1 MSAALCSLVEE
12 ALDGACK
19 DMRDQT
25 STAIDGKTLLNESD
39 KVLAR
44 FKQQLEKNFTELV
57 KFSSRMDLD
66 ISSTLDFG
74 NLRLIEEDDLEAI
87 IAMEG
92 MIAHARNTDIEQYL
106 CYTTRLDKLIPQ
118 TKIDESN
125 DPMDPGQIGEAF
137 KNALQ
142 PSGLRPNALR
152 LAYRYFNNKVF
163 HGLETVLVQANAI
176 LVGHG
181 ILPELDIAARSR
193 EATKNKRGKPRSKT
207 DPVERAFSKGDEEP
221 SRSSSRNKEI
231 FSIMQRLMHTSAS
244 TEGAV
249 AASNA
254 GGASAVGAAAPSS
267 VAPMSNVAAW
277 GSLQSGIMVGE
288 QKVEVVA
295 GDKLIGLLSSLENN
309 MATGIEPVSGSKA
322 DLSEIIA
329 QQLKALSDKQT
340 LQAIDRTSS
349 DIISVVTLL
358 YEAIWEDATVPIP
371 VKELIGR
378 TQITVLKIALQ
389 DPGFFDSDEHPAQ
402 VLLNTLAISGI
413 SWTETDGVADDPL
426 YVKMQEVITRLI
438 AEGSNKPELIEEILE
453 DFRDFERRQLRE
465 AQAVE
470 NRLKD
475 ADERT
480 ERLEEVRLYARQK
493 IEERIL
499 DSETPGIV
507 KEFLLIKFHKFLV
520 HVILREGPGGASW
533 KPIMNTIDVLLWTV
547 DGERSSADL
556 ERFNRIKSR
565 LLMNLGKALEVAG
578 FKKKEI
584 NKSLKNLLKLQ
595 ESFFQPEETVVS
607 ESAEDLGFEDWLA
620 DAKPI
625 VDQHMPDLHETDE
638 HMQQVSKIPIGIWME
653 FQGEG
658 DQATRCTLAAK
669 IDTIDKYI
677 FVNAHGVK
685 VIEKSRM
692 GLARELKDG
701 TVKVI
706 SEAPLIDRAMETVI
720 GKLRHVRAAAT

>member
-254 GGASAVGAAAPSS
+254 GGASAMGAAAPSS

-426 YVKMQEVITRLI
+426 YVKMREVITRLI

-453 DFRDFERRQLRE
+453 DFRDFERRQLLE

-499 DSETPGIV
+499 DSETPGNV

>member
-39 KVLAR
+39 KVLAS

-231 FSIMQRLMHTSAS
+231 FSIMQRLMHISAS

-389 DPGFFDSDEHPAQ
+389 DPGFFDSDEHPAR
-402 VLLNTLAISGI
+402 VLLHTLAISGI

-453 DFRDFERRQLRE
+453 DFRDFERRQLLE

-595 ESFFQPEETVVS
+595 EGFFQPEETVVS

>member
-25 STAIDGKTLLNESD
+25 STAIDGQTLLDESD

-44 FKQQLEKNFTELV
+44 FKQELEKNFTELV
-57 KFSSRMDLD
+57 EFSIRMDLD
-66 ISSTLDFG
+66 NSSTLDYG
-74 NLRLIEEDDLEAI
+74 NLRLVEEDDLEAI

-106 CYTTRLDKLIPQ
+106 CYTTRLDKLIAR

-125 DPMDPGQIGEAF
+125 DPMDPEQIAGAF

-142 PSGLRPNALR
+142 PSGLRPNALL
-152 LAYRYFNNKVF
+152 LAYRYFNSKVF
-163 HGLETVLVQANAI
+163 HSLETVLVQANAI

-193 EATKNKRGKPRSKT
+193 EVTKNKRGKPRPKT

-221 SRSSSRNKEI
+221 GGSSSSNKEI

-249 AASNA
+249 AASNV
-254 GGASAVGAAAPSS
+254 GGVSVMGAAVPPSL
-267 VAPMSNVAAW
+267 APMSNAAAW
-277 GSLQSGIMVGE
+277 GSLQPGMMVGE
-288 QKVEVVA
+288 QKVEIVA

-340 LQAIDRTSS
+340 LQAIDSTFT
-349 DIISVVTLL
+349 DIISVVNLL
-358 YEAIWEDATVPIP
+358 YQAIWEDASVPVPI
-371 VKELIGR
+371 KELIGR

-389 DPGFFDSDEHPAQ
+389 DPGFFDSDEHPAR
-402 VLLNTLAISGI
+402 VLLNTLAIAGI
-413 SWTETDGVADDPL
+413 SWTETDDVADDPM

-438 AEGSNKPELIEEILE
+438 AEGSNKPEWIEEILE
-453 DFRDFERRQLRE
+453 DFRYFKRRQLLE
-465 AQAVE
+465 AQAVK
-470 NRLKD
+470 NRLMD

-547 DGERSSADL
+547 DSERSSVDL
-556 ERFNRIKSR
+556 ERFNRLKSR
-565 LLMNLGKALEVAG
+565 LLMNLDKALEVAG
-578 FKKKEI
+578 FKKEQI
-584 NKSLKNLLKLQ
+584 NKSLKDLLKLQ
-595 ESFFQPEETVVS
+595 ESFFKPKETEVS
-607 ESAEDLGFEDWLA
+607 ESEEDLGFEDWLA

-625 VDQHMPDLHETDE
+625 VDQHMPELHENDE

-658 DQATRCTLAAK
+658 DQTTRCTLAAK

-685 VIEKSRM
+685 VIEKSQM
-692 GLARELKDG
+692 GLARELKNG

-706 SEAPLIDRAMETVI
+706 SEAPLIDRAIETVI

>member
-254 GGASAVGAAAPSS
+254 GGASAMGAAAPSS

>member
-254 GGASAVGAAAPSS
+254 GGASAMGAAAPSS

-389 DPGFFDSDEHPAQ
+389 DPGFFDSDEHPAR

-453 DFRDFERRQLRE
+453 DFRDFERRQLLE

>member
-39 KVLAR
+39 KVLAS

-231 FSIMQRLMHTSAS
+231 FSIMQRLMHISAS

-389 DPGFFDSDEHPAQ
+389 DPGFFDSDEHPAR
-402 VLLNTLAISGI
+402 VLLHTLAISGI

-438 AEGSNKPELIEEILE
+438 AKGSNKPELIEEILE
-453 DFRDFERRQLRE
+453 DFRYFKRRQLRE

-470 NRLKD
+470 NRLMD

-499 DSETPGIV
+499 DSQTPGLV

-520 HVILREGPGGASW
+520 QVILREGPGGVSW

-547 DGERSSADL
+547 DSERSSVDL
-556 ERFNRIKSR
+556 ERFNRLKSR
-565 LLMNLGKALEVAG
+565 LLMNLDKALEVAG
-578 FKKKEI
+578 FKKEQI
-584 NKSLKNLLKLQ
+584 NKSLKDLLKLQ
-595 ESFFQPEETVVS
+595 ESFFKPKETEVS
-607 ESAEDLGFEDWLA
+607 ESEEDIGFEDWLA

-625 VDQHMPDLHETDE
+625 VDQHMPELHETDE

-658 DQATRCTLAAK
+658 DQTTRCTLAAK

-685 VIEKSRM
+685 VIEKSQM
-692 GLARELKDG
+692 GLARELKNG

-706 SEAPLIDRAMETVI
+706 SEAPLIDRAIETVI

>member
-39 KVLAR
+39 KVLAS

-389 DPGFFDSDEHPAQ
+389 DPGFFDSDEHPAR
-402 VLLNTLAISGI
+402 VLLHTLAISGI

-453 DFRDFERRQLRE
+453 DFRDFERRQLLE

-595 ESFFQPEETVVS
+595 EGFFQPEETVVS

-720 GKLRHVRAAAT
+720 GKLRHVRAATT

>member
-1 MSAALCSLVEE
+1 MSAALCSLVKE

-25 STAIDGKTLLNESD
+25 STAIDGQTLLDESD

-44 FKQQLEKNFTELV
+44 FKQELEKNFTELV
-57 KFSSRMDLD
+57 EFSIRMDLD
-66 ISSTLDFG
+66 NSSTLDYG
-74 NLRLIEEDDLEAI
+74 NLRLVEEDDLEAI

-106 CYTTRLDKLIPQ
+106 CYTTRLDKLIAR

-125 DPMDPGQIGEAF
+125 DPMDPEQIGGAF

-142 PSGLRPNALR
+142 PSGLRPNALL
-152 LAYRYFNNKVF
+152 LAYRYFNSKVF
-163 HGLETVLVQANAI
+163 HSLETVLVQANAI

-193 EATKNKRGKPRSKT
+193 EVTKNKRGKPRPKT

-221 SRSSSRNKEI
+221 GGSSSSNKEI

-249 AASNA
+249 AASNV
-254 GGASAVGAAAPSS
+254 GGVSVMGAAVPPSL
-267 VAPMSNVAAW
+267 APMSNAAAW
-277 GSLQSGIMVGE
+277 GSLQPGMMVGE

-340 LQAIDRTSS
+340 LQAIDSTST
-349 DIISVVTLL
+349 DIISVVNLL
-358 YEAIWEDATVPIP
+358 YQAIWEDATVPVPI
-371 VKELIGR
+371 KELIGR

-389 DPGFFDSDEHPAQ
+389 DPGFFDSDEHPAR
-402 VLLNTLAISGI
+402 VLLNTLAIAGI
-413 SWTETDGVADDPL
+413 SWTETDDVADDPM

-453 DFRDFERRQLRE
+453 DFRYFKRRQLLE

-470 NRLKD
+470 NRLMD

-499 DSETPGIV
+499 DSQTPGLV

-520 HVILREGPGGASW
+520 QVILREGPGGASW

-547 DGERSSADL
+547 DSERSSVDL
-556 ERFNRIKSR
+556 ERFNRLKSR
-565 LLMNLGKALEVAG
+565 LLMNLDKALEVAG
-578 FKKKEI
+578 FKKEQI
-584 NKSLKNLLKLQ
+584 NKSLKDLLKLQ
-595 ESFFQPEETVVS
+595 ESFFKPKETEVS
-607 ESAEDLGFEDWLA
+607 ESEEDLGFEDWLA

-625 VDQHMPDLHETDE
+625 VDQHMPELHETDE

-658 DQATRCTLAAK
+658 DQTTRCTLAAK

-685 VIEKSRM
+685 VIEKSQM
-692 GLARELKDG
+692 GLARELKNG

>member
-25 STAIDGKTLLNESD
+25 STAIDGKTLLKESD
-39 KVLAR
+39 IVLAR

-106 CYTTRLDKLIPQ
+106 CYTTRLDKLIPH

-142 PSGLRPNALR
+142 PSGLRPDALR

-207 DPVERAFSKGDEEP
+207 DPVERAFSKGDEES

-254 GGASAVGAAAPSS
+254 GGASVVGAAAPSS

-340 LQAIDRTSS
+340 LQAIDSTST

-389 DPGFFDSDEHPAQ
+389 DPGFFDSDEHPAR

-453 DFRDFERRQLRE
+453 DFRYFERRQLLE

-578 FKKKEI
+578 FKKKQI

-595 ESFFQPEETVVS
+595 ESFFQAKETVVS

-706 SEAPLIDRAMETVI
+706 SEAPLINRAMETVI
-720 GKLRHVRAAAT
+720 GKLRQVRAAAT

>member
-39 KVLAR
+39 KVLAS

-231 FSIMQRLMHTSAS
+231 FSIMQRLMHISAS

-340 LQAIDRTSS
+340 LQAIDSTST
-349 DIISVVTLL
+349 DIISVVNLL
-358 YEAIWEDATVPIP
+358 YQAIWEDASVPVPI
-371 VKELIGR
+371 KELIGR

-389 DPGFFDSDEHPAQ
+389 DPGFFDSDEHPAR
-402 VLLNTLAISGI
+402 VLLHTLAISGI

-453 DFRDFERRQLRE
+453 DFRDFERRQLLE

-584 NKSLKNLLKLQ
+584 NKSLKNLLKLK
-595 ESFFQPEETVVS
+595 EGFFQPEETVVS

-638 HMQQVSKIPIGIWME
+638 HMQQSRLE
-653 FQGEG
+653 FGWSFRVRAIRQ
-658 DQATRCTLAAK
+658 LAA
-669 IDTIDKYI
+669 
-677 FVNAHGVK
+677 
-685 VIEKSRM
+685 R
-692 GLARELKDG
+692 LPLK
-701 TVKVI
+701 
-706 SEAPLIDRAMETVI
+706 
-720 GKLRHVRAAAT
+720 

>member
-25 STAIDGKTLLNESD
+25 STAIDGKTLLKESD
-39 KVLAR
+39 IVLAR

-92 MIAHARNTDIEQYL
+92 MIAHASNTDIEQYL
-106 CYTTRLDKLIPQ
+106 CYTTRLDKLIPH

-125 DPMDPGQIGEAF
+125 DPMDPGQLGEAF

-142 PSGLRPNALR
+142 PSGLRPDALR

-193 EATKNKRGKPRSKT
+193 EATKNKRGKPHSKT
-207 DPVERAFSKGDEEP
+207 DPVERAFSKGDEES

-254 GGASAVGAAAPSS
+254 GGASVVGAAAPSS

-340 LQAIDRTSS
+340 LQAIDSTST

-389 DPGFFDSDEHPAQ
+389 DPGFFDSDEHPAR

-453 DFRDFERRQLRE
+453 DLRYFERRQLLE

-480 ERLEEVRLYARQK
+480 ERLEEVRLYSRQK

-565 LLMNLGKALEVAG
+565 LLINLGKALEVAG
-578 FKKKEI
+578 FKKKQI

-595 ESFFQPEETVVS
+595 ESFFQAKETVVS

-677 FVNAHGVK
+677 FVNSHGVK

-720 GKLRHVRAAAT
+720 GKLRQVRAAAT

>member
-389 DPGFFDSDEHPAQ
+389 DPGFFDSDEHPAR

-453 DFRDFERRQLRE
+453 DFRDFERRQLLE

-595 ESFFQPEETVVS
+595 EGFFQPEETVVS

>member
-221 SRSSSRNKEI
+221 SRSSSRNKGG

-254 GGASAVGAAAPSS
+254 GGASVVGAAAPSS

-453 DFRDFERRQLRE
+453 DFRDFERRQLLE

>member
-1 MSAALCSLVEE
+1 MA
-12 ALDGACK
+12 
-19 DMRDQT
+19 
-25 STAIDGKTLLNESD
+25 
-39 KVLAR
+39 
-44 FKQQLEKNFTELV
+44 
-57 KFSSRMDLD
+57 
-66 ISSTLDFG
+66 
-74 NLRLIEEDDLEAI
+74 
-87 IAMEG
+87 
-92 MIAHARNTDIEQYL
+92 
-106 CYTTRLDKLIPQ
+106 
-118 TKIDESN
+118 
-125 DPMDPGQIGEAF
+125 PGQIAEAF

-207 DPVERAFSKGDEEP
+207 DPVERAVSKGDEEP

-254 GGASAVGAAAPSS
+254 GGASVVGAAAPSS

-340 LQAIDRTSS
+340 LQAIDSTST

-389 DPGFFDSDEHPAQ
+389 DPGFFDSDEHPAR

-453 DFRDFERRQLRE
+453 DFRYFERRQLLE

-578 FKKKEI
+578 FKKKQI

-595 ESFFQPEETVVS
+595 ESFFQAKETVVS

-706 SEAPLIDRAMETVI
+706 SEAPLINRAMETVI
-720 GKLRHVRAAAT
+720 GKLRQVRAAAT

>member
-221 SRSSSRNKEI
+221 SRSSSRNKGG

-254 GGASAVGAAAPSS
+254 GGASVVGAAAPSS

>member
-1 MSAALCSLVEE
+1 VSA
-12 ALDGACK
+12 
-19 DMRDQT
+19 
-25 STAIDGKTLLNESD
+25 
-39 KVLAR
+39 
-44 FKQQLEKNFTELV
+44 
-57 KFSSRMDLD
+57 
-66 ISSTLDFG
+66 
-74 NLRLIEEDDLEAI
+74 
-87 IAMEG
+87 
-92 MIAHARNTDIEQYL
+92 
-106 CYTTRLDKLIPQ
+106 
-118 TKIDESN
+118 
-125 DPMDPGQIGEAF
+125 
-137 KNALQ
+137 
-142 PSGLRPNALR
+142 
-152 LAYRYFNNKVF
+152 
-163 HGLETVLVQANAI
+163 
-176 LVGHG
+176 
-181 ILPELDIAARSR
+181 
-193 EATKNKRGKPRSKT
+193 
-207 DPVERAFSKGDEEP
+207 
-221 SRSSSRNKEI
+221 
-231 FSIMQRLMHTSAS
+231 
-244 TEGAV
+244 
-249 AASNA
+249 
-254 GGASAVGAAAPSS
+254 
-267 VAPMSNVAAW
+267 
-277 GSLQSGIMVGE
+277 
-288 QKVEVVA
+288 
-295 GDKLIGLLSSLENN
+295 
-309 MATGIEPVSGSKA
+309 
-322 DLSEIIA
+322 
-329 QQLKALSDKQT
+329 LK
-340 LQAIDRTSS
+340 
-349 DIISVVTLL
+349 
-358 YEAIWEDATVPIP
+358 
-371 VKELIGR
+371 
-378 TQITVLKIALQ
+378 
-389 DPGFFDSDEHPAQ
+389 
-402 VLLNTLAISGI
+402 
-413 SWTETDGVADDPL
+413 
-426 YVKMQEVITRLI
+426 
-438 AEGSNKPELIEEILE
+438 
-453 DFRDFERRQLRE
+453 

-556 ERFNRIKSR
+556 ERFNCIKSR

-595 ESFFQPEETVVS
+595 EGFFQPEETVVS

-720 GKLRHVRAAAT
+720 GKLRHVRAATT

>member
-1 MSAALCSLVEE
+1 
-12 ALDGACK
+12 
-19 DMRDQT
+19 
-25 STAIDGKTLLNESD
+25 
-39 KVLAR
+39 
-44 FKQQLEKNFTELV
+44 
-57 KFSSRMDLD
+57 
-66 ISSTLDFG
+66 
-74 NLRLIEEDDLEAI
+74 
-87 IAMEG
+87 
-92 MIAHARNTDIEQYL
+92 
-106 CYTTRLDKLIPQ
+106 
-118 TKIDESN
+118 
-125 DPMDPGQIGEAF
+125 
-137 KNALQ
+137 LQ

-389 DPGFFDSDEHPAQ
+389 DPGFFDSDEHPAR

-453 DFRDFERRQLRE
+453 DFRDFERRQLLE

-595 ESFFQPEETVVS
+595 EGFFQPEETVVS

-720 GKLRHVRAAAT
+720 GKLRHVRAATT

>member
-1 MSAALCSLVEE
+1 
-12 ALDGACK
+12 
-19 DMRDQT
+19 
-25 STAIDGKTLLNESD
+25 
-39 KVLAR
+39 
-44 FKQQLEKNFTELV
+44 
-57 KFSSRMDLD
+57 
-66 ISSTLDFG
+66 
-74 NLRLIEEDDLEAI
+74 
-87 IAMEG
+87 
-92 MIAHARNTDIEQYL
+92 
-106 CYTTRLDKLIPQ
+106 
-118 TKIDESN
+118 
-125 DPMDPGQIGEAF
+125 
-137 KNALQ
+137 
-142 PSGLRPNALR
+142 
-152 LAYRYFNNKVF
+152 
-163 HGLETVLVQANAI
+163 
-176 LVGHG
+176 
-181 ILPELDIAARSR
+181 
-193 EATKNKRGKPRSKT
+193 
-207 DPVERAFSKGDEEP
+207 
-221 SRSSSRNKEI
+221 
-231 FSIMQRLMHTSAS
+231 MQRLMHTSAS

-254 GGASAVGAAAPSS
+254 GGASVVGAAAPSS
-267 VAPMSNVAAW
+267 VAPMSNLAAW

-340 LQAIDRTSS
+340 LQSIDSTST

-389 DPGFFDSDEHPAQ
+389 DPGFFDSDQHPAR

-453 DFRDFERRQLRE
+453 DFRYFERRQLLE

-470 NRLKD
+470 NRLKG
-475 ADERT
+475 ADELT

-507 KEFLLIKFHKFLV
+507 KEFLLNKFHKFLV
-520 HVILREGPGGASW
+520 HVILREWPGGASW
-533 KPIMNTIDVLLWTV
+533 KPIMNIIDVLLWTL

-578 FKKKEI
+578 FKKKQI

-595 ESFFQPEETVVS
+595 ESFFQPKETVVS

-638 HMQQVSKIPIGIWME
+638 HMQQVSKIPIGNWME